1 MGGRTD
7 IIEKKQQSFQQAH
20 ETGETIVEFGC
31 PMAAM
36 TQGAKYQR
44 KEMKSTESNALI
56 QFHLKEFVVS

>member
-7 IIEKKQQSFQQAH
+7 ITEKRQQSFQQAH

-36 TQGAKYQR
+36 TRGTKSQR
-44 KEMKSTESNALI
+44 KEMQSTETSALV